1 MSVVLSFTVEVDGPI
16 DASALTDRQSMLMIG
31 NAMVAIIRSRTVAGA
46 DAKGRP
52 FKGYATNPIYIPIG
66 RGTGLRLA
74 PKGGEVSRTGRSM
87 RFKGGYQE
95 YKRKSRRPGVTPRGG
110 ASSATTSEVDL
121 TLSGQLMRSVHVAQA
136 TDDAVVVQ
144 TNDGTAR
151 YAGPV
156 NDRREFMGIA
166 PSDYDDLE
174 AAAADA
180 IEDALRRKGWA
191 P

>member
-1 MSVVLSFTVEVDGPI
+1 MSMALSFSVEVNGPF
-16 DASALTDRQSMLMIG
+16 DALALTDRQAMIMIG
-31 NAMVAIIRSRTVAGA
+31 NAMVAIIRDRTVQGV
-46 DAKGRP
+46 DAQGRP
-52 FKGYATNPIYIPIG
+52 FKDYSTDPINIPIG
-66 RGTGLRLA
+66 RGTGFRLT

-87 RFKGGYQE
+87 RFKGGYAE
-95 YKRKSRRPGVTPRGG
+95 YKRKSRKPGVVPIGG
-110 ASSATTSEVDL
+110 ASSGTTSEVDL

-144 TNDGTAR
+144 TGDGTAA

-156 NDRREFMGIA
+156 NDLREFMGIA

>member
-1 MSVVLSFTVEVDGPI
+1 MSIVLSFEIEVNGPV
-16 DASALTDRQSMLMIG
+16 DLSALTDRPSMIMIG
-31 NAMVAIIRSRTVAGA
+31 NSMVAIIRDRTLKGI
-46 DAKGRP
+46 DAKGLP
-52 FKGYATNPIYIPIG
+52 FKAYSTRPTNISIG
-66 RGTGLRLA
+66 SGTGLRLV

-87 RFKGGYQE
+87 RFKGGYAE
-95 YKRKSRRPGVTPRGG
+95 YKRKSRRAGITPGGG

-121 TLSGQLMRSVHVAQA
+121 TLRGQLMGSVHVAQA

-144 TNDGTAR
+144 TGDGTAA

-156 NDRREFMGIA
+156 NDQRQFMGIA